1 MTPPATA
8 SDAPADYPARA
19 NAAVI
24 AGLAAIPVDHLI
36 HIPDSFG
43 APVVAH
49 FETAPGVRCFPVA
62 REEEGVGILAGLAMA
77 GRKGAM
83 FIQDVGL
90 GNSMVALTTFAMAY
104 HMPMLIL
111 AIRRG
116 GFGEFNAAVHNYSET
131 APEMVAATKIKAS
144 TLDYRVPLPQWP
156 GVIKSA
162 YDYAQMTRRP
172 IVVFLNLKD

>member
-1 MTPPATA
+1 MTPTATA

-24 AGLAAIPVDHLI
+24 AGLEAIPVDHLI

-49 FETAPGVRCFPVA
+49 FDAAPGVRCFPVA
-62 REEEGVGILAGLAMA
+62 REEEGVGILAGLSMT
-77 GRKGAM
+77 GRKGVM

>member
-1 MTPPATA
+1 MVSPAT
-8 SDAPADYPARA
+8 DYRNNAC
-19 NAAVI
+19 AAVI
-24 AGLAAIPVDHLI
+24 AGLEGIGVEFVI
-36 HIPDSFG
+36 HIPDTDFG
-43 APVVAH
+43 APVVSH
-49 FETAPGVRCFPVA
+49 FEAADDGVHCFPVA
-62 REEEGVGILAGLAMA
+62 REEEGIGILSGLAMS
-77 GRKGAM
+77 GRRGVM

-131 APEMVAATKIKAS
+131 ALEMVESMKIKAS
-144 TLDYRVPLPQWP
+144 ALDYRVPFDQWP

-162 YDYAQMTRRP
+162 YEYAHMTRRP

>member
-1 MTPPATA
+1 MVSPSSTSYRT
-8 SDAPADYPARA
+8 DAC
-19 NAAVI
+19 AAVI
-24 AGLAAIPVDHLI
+24 AGLENIGVEFVI

-43 APVVAH
+43 APVVTH
-49 FETAPGVRCFPVA
+49 FEAAEGVRCFPVA
-62 REEEGVGILAGLAMA
+62 REEEGIGILSGLAMS
-77 GRKGAM
+77 GRKGVM

-131 APEMVAATKIKAS
+131 ALEMVESMKIKAS
-144 TLDYRVPLPQWP
+144 ALDYRVPFDQWP

-162 YDYAQMTRRP
+162 YDYAHMTRRP

>member
-1 MTPPATA
+1 MTVQ
-8 SDAPADYPARA
+8 PADYRA
-19 NAAVI
+19 ESCSAVI
-24 AGLAAIPVDHLI
+24 AGLEAVGVEFLI

-49 FETAPGVRCFPVA
+49 FEAAPSVRCFPVA
-62 REEEGVGILAGLAMA
+62 REEEGVGILAGLAMS
-77 GRKGAM
+77 GRRGVM

-104 HMPMLIL
+104 HIPMLIL

-116 GFGEFNAAVHNYSET
+116 GFGEFNAAVHHYSET
-131 APEMVAATKIKAS
+131 ALGMVESMKIKAS
-144 TLDYRVPLPQWP
+144 ALDYRVPLAQWP
-156 GVIKSA
+156 GVIQSA
-162 YDYAQMTRRP
+162 YEYAQMTRRP

>member
-1 MTPPATA
+1 MTPSATA
-8 SDAPADYPARA
+8 SDAPAGYPARA

-144 TLDYRVPLPQWP
+144 ALDYRVPLAQWP

-172 IVVFLNLKD
+172 IIVFLNLKD

>member
-1 MTPPATA
+1 MTTPPPTP
-8 SDAPADYPARA
+8 APDYRA
-19 NAAVI
+19 AACSAVI
-24 AGLAAIPVDHLI
+24 AGLEDIGVDFLI

-43 APVVAH
+43 APVVSH
-49 FETAPGVRCFPVA
+49 FEAAPGVRCFPVA
-62 REEEGVGILAGLAMA
+62 REEEGVGILAGLAMS

-131 APEMVAATKIKAS
+131 ALEMVESMKIKA
-144 TLDYRVPLPQWP
+144 TALDYRVPLTQWP
-156 GVIKSA
+156 AAIKSA
-162 YDYAQMTRRP
+162 HDYAQMTRRP
-172 IVVFLNLKD
+172 IVVFLSLKD

>member
-1 MTPPATA
+1 MTSPVATA
-8 SDAPADYPARA
+8 ITAAGYRA
-19 NAAVI
+19 EAGAAVI
-24 AGLAAIPVDHLI
+24 AGLEAIGVEYVI

-49 FETAPGVRCFPVA
+49 FEAAAGVRCFPVA
-62 REEEGVGILAGLAMA
+62 REEEGVGILAGLAMS
-77 GRKGAM
+77 GRKGVM

-131 APEMVAATKIKAS
+131 ALEMVESMKIKAS
-144 TLDYRVPLPQWP
+144 ALDYRVPLAQWP

-172 IVVFLNLKD
+172 IVLFLNLKD

>member
-1 MTPPATA
+1 MGI
-8 SDAPADYPARA
+8 REEGC
-19 NAAVI
+19 AAVI
-24 AGLAAIPVDHLI
+24 DGLEEIGLNYFI
-36 HIPDSFG
+36 HVPDSYG
-43 APVVAH
+43 SPVIQH
-49 FETAPGVRCFPVA
+49 FRHHPTVQCFSVA
-62 REEEGVGILAGLAMA
+62 REEEGIGIAAGLAM
-77 GRKGAM
+77 GGKKGVL
-83 FIQDVGL
+83 FYQDVGL

-131 APEMVAATKIKAS
+131 AIEMVESMKIKAS
-144 TLDYRVPLPQWP
+144 ALDYRVPFDQWP

-162 YDYAQMTRRP
+162 YDYAHMTRRP

>member
-1 MTPPATA
+1 
-8 SDAPADYPARA
+8 
-19 NAAVI
+19 
-24 AGLAAIPVDHLI
+24 
-36 HIPDSFG
+36 
-43 APVVAH
+43 
-49 FETAPGVRCFPVA
+49 
-62 REEEGVGILAGLAMA
+62 
-77 GRKGAM
+77 M

-131 APEMVAATKIKAS
+131 ALEMVESMKIKAS
-144 TLDYRVPLPQWP
+144 ALDYRVPFDQWP

-162 YDYAQMTRRP
+162 YEYAHMTRRP

>member
-1 MTPPATA
+1 MTTQTATA
-8 SDAPADYPARA
+8 PTTAAYRADAC
-19 NAAVI
+19 AAVI
-24 AGLAAIPVDHLI
+24 AGLEAIGVAYVI

-49 FETAPGVRCFPVA
+49 FEAAAGVRCFPVA
-62 REEEGVGILAGLAMA
+62 REEEGIGILAGLAMS
-77 GRKGAM
+77 GRKGVM
-83 FIQDVGL
+83 FVQDVGL

-131 APEMVAATKIKAS
+131 ALEMVESMKIKAS
-144 TLDYRVPLPQWP
+144 ALDYRVPLVQWP

-172 IVVFLNLKD
+172 IVVFLNLTD

>member
-1 MTPPATA
+1 MATPPT
-8 SDAPADYPARA
+8 DYRA
-19 NAAVI
+19 AAAAAVI
-24 AGLAAIPVDHLI
+24 AGLADIGVEYVI

-43 APVVAH
+43 APVVSH
-49 FETAPGVRCFPVA
+49 FEAAAGVRCFPVA
-62 REEEGVGILAGLAMA
+62 REEEGVGILSGLAMA
-77 GRKGAM
+77 GRKGVM

-131 APEMVAATKIKAS
+131 APEMVATMKIKAS
-144 TLDYRVPLPQWP
+144 ALDYRVPFEQWP

-172 IVVFLNLKD
+172 IVVFVNLKD

>member
-1 MTPPATA
+1 MTTPTPTPTPDYRAA
-8 SDAPADYPARA
+8 SCS
-19 NAAVI
+19 AVI
-24 AGLAAIPVDHLI
+24 AGLEDIGVDFLI

-43 APVVAH
+43 APVVSH
-49 FETAPGVRCFPVA
+49 FEAAPGVRCFPVA
-62 REEEGVGILAGLAMA
+62 REEEGVGILAGLAMS

-131 APEMVAATKIKAS
+131 ALEMVESMKIKAS
-144 TLDYRVPLPQWP
+144 ALDYRVPLAQWP

>member
-1 MTPPATA
+1 MTPSPTA
-8 SDAPADYPARA
+8 PDAPAGYPARA

-24 AGLAAIPVDHLI
+24 AGLQAIPVDHLI

-144 TLDYRVPLPQWP
+144 ALDYRVPLPRWP
-156 GVIKSA
+156 RVIKSA

>member
-1 MTPPATA
+1 MTAQ
-8 SDAPADYPARA
+8 PADYRA
-19 NAAVI
+19 ASCSAVI
-24 AGLAAIPVDHLI
+24 AGLEAIGVEFLI

-43 APVVAH
+43 APVVSH
-49 FETAPGVRCFPVA
+49 FEAAPGVRCFPVA
-62 REEEGVGILAGLAMA
+62 REEEGVGILSGLAMS
-77 GRKGAM
+77 GRKGVM

-104 HMPMLIL
+104 HIPMLIL

-131 APEMVAATKIKAS
+131 ALDMVESMKIKAS
-144 TLDYRVPLPQWP
+144 ALDYRVPLAQWP
-156 GVIKSA
+156 GAIKSA